1 MNIFSIYI
9 KYFQNRSSEKK
20 INILIVQT
28 DFCLRCER
36 IERKALIQNVIN
48 FLKQTFVSYINAES
62 LTFSV
67 RRLTS
72 VRSVLTDID
81 HSDMRDACQ
90 KDLLSFI
97 VIYSDLQ
104 YFTDL
109 ISNHSHISVLK
120 LCSEQV
126 NLYRDRLKDTELIL
140 CLQKYEECY
149 SADSNLDSM

>member
-28 DFCLRCER
+28 DFCLRRER

-48 FLKQTFVSYINAES
+48 FLKQTFVSCINAES
-62 LTFSV
+62 LTFSASMI
-67 RRLTS
+67 TS

-120 LCSEQV
+120 ICSEQV
-126 NLYRDRLKDTELIL
+126 DLNQNRLKDTDLNL
-140 CLQKYEECY
+140 CLLKVDRV
-149 SADSNLDSM
+149 SKSKKFLMIF